1 MIDDFKKTVKEFE
14 KHSSKPRK
22 LKDVAKWY
30 SDKKAVEEE
39 LKKIREEPV
48 ADEELK
54 NTKDATINQF
64 VFKFTNPDQIVN
76 IYIYIELLGLAPDYL
91 ETYRE
96 QVLNVTK
103 EDIQRVAQ
111 KYIKAD
117 DLIYLVVGDEE
128 NFDAPLSEFG
138 PVNRIQAEK

>member
-1 MIDDFKKTVKEFE
+1 MPNDLGMFIVEFKTKNASTAKALKIVK
-14 KHSSKPRK
+14 
-22 LKDVAKWY
+22 
-30 SDKKAVEEE
+30 EE
-39 LKKIREEPV
+39 LKKIRAEPV
-48 ADEELK
+48 ADKELEG
-54 NTKDATINQF
+54 TKEAIINQF

-76 IYIYIELLGLAPDYL
+76 IYIYIELLGLPSNYL

-111 KYIKAD
+111 EYIKPD
-117 DLIYLVVGDEE
+117 DLIYLVVGDEK

-138 PVNRIQAEK
+138 PVNRIQVGK